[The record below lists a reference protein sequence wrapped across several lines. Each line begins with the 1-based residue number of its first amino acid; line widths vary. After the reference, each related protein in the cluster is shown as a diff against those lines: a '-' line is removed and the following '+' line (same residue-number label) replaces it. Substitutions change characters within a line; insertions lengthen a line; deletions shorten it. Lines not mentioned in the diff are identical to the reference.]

1 MIDYARLPAR
11 GAAWTDIDPQ
21 EIQRFRQLA
30 IASNA
35 DPATASLDD
44 QGICQA
50 LQVTIV
56 DVDGSVHPPLGAV
69 LLFGTRSA
77 IERHVPNHETA
88 FQILNSDISIAA
100 NKFGRSPHFAASEE
114 LLSSFRAWNT
124 EEEVEFGMIR
134 VAPPKV
140 PESAAREALTNALLH
155 RDYTA
160 AGAVRIVITEDAF
173 TVTSPGG
180 FPPGVRLGFPRWGR
194 GSGLP
199 RPQHEWTSDSL
210 MDGSGSPFRREPRA
224 VTT

>member
-56 DVDGSVHPPLGAV
+56 DLDGSVHPSLGAV

-77 IERHVPNHETA
+77 IERHAPNHETA
-88 FQILNSDISIAA
+88 FQILNSDMSIAA
-100 NKFGRSPHFAASEE
+100 NKFRRSPLFAASEE

-140 PESAAREALTNALLH
+140 PESAAREALTNALVH
-155 RDYTA
+155 RAT
-160 AGAVRIVITEDAF
+160 
-173 TVTSPGG
+173 
-180 FPPGVRLGFPRWGR
+180 PPPALF
-194 GSGLP
+194 
-199 RPQHEWTSDSL
+199 
-210 MDGSGSPFRREPRA
+210 A
-224 VTT
+224 